1 LHPGEGR
8 MFRDG
13 PDTPHPSRSTSRFS
27 KHVSHVSSFKALSL
41 VERRRE
47 PLAPPSLQSYCPSA
61 QPQPEAA
68 APGKAP
74 DSFPDYVYLRA
85 AAIFQSLHQEKAASH
100 RLISYGTRSEVKVP
114 EVKDEVLHRLAY
126 ELAFNTLKCK
136 EECNTVA
143 SVWVQWKDL
152 PAPVLYQW
160 DQGKQNLCP
169 VISSVLTLSCPF
181 AYRPNR
187 STDDAISTTLHLA
200 LTHLDKKGTYI
211 RMLFTDFSSAF
222 NTIVPQHLIGK
233 LSLLGLNT
241 CLCNWILDF
250 LTEVYQSVRIGSST
264 SNTTTLSTGA
274 PQGSVLSP
282 LLFTLLTHDC
292 AAMHSSN
299 HIIKFADDTTVRR
312 TWTLNTSSI
321 TKRAQQ
327 CLYFLR
333 KLRKA
338 HLPSP
343 ILTTFYRDQELLE
356 DIMMD
361 SCFYLFQPMANDLM
375 SLVAVMLYDFL
386 DRKFRPREQLANQ
399 KEGAAEPSVREV
411 EECLFRFKTKLE
423 ASLARCRIKHHL
435 LTIQCILPKTVQ
447 QRQER
452 ASNLPLYAWV
462 NTLRASME
470 EVCDELKSAGFS
482 RVTSVGQLEGQT
494 FCKDPHCMDV
504 LVFPACVREELC
516 HNNLLSEYKLIV
528 QDKSCCVGP
537 WAVRPL
543 LEVGRDV
550 LVAGSFSASTL
561 AHLAAIVAGA
571 HTHAHTHTTPL
582 SGKHT
587 HGSAR
592 VLVCG
597 GELSFDQKH
606 ELQEVLSSM
615 ACSSKCVC
623 VCAYV
628 KLLPEALRAVSVS
641 DVRVQRV
648 QVILLMPH
656 CSLSALS
663 NPLDYILQESGDTE
677 LLKDLSQG
685 VVSQARLHTLISQ
698 QRQDLQHALQF
709 PKVQAVVYSTC
720 SSFPEENEEVVQKAL
735 SLSELGISKR
745 QPFRLSSP
753 SLPQYTMCGDE
764 DRGQSGFFKL
774 EASDQSN
781 GCFLAV
787 LTRQDRVFSEPEW
800 ESDQGEGNMVRLRS
814 SSGNCRF
821 TERDRDGAAC
831 PLSSHWLQSDP
842 EVTETAQEVVA
853 RATTSGLLD
862 GIQPSQPIKKQ
873 GRGRQTRKGPSFQA
887 HGSDTRP
894 RVSLSGQSQLAEF
907 LSQEMKASR
916 SAPALTQEMVNA
928 ACSLQ
933 GKKVKPTYQ
942 HSSKLAKSGTGSA
955 SCPALASSPPCKN
968 MTRRLVNSASALNP
982 RAPPPVAPP
991 PCPPKSRQEV
1001 LRPVALMFPPMLFP
1015 GLPPFSV

>member
-1 LHPGEGR
+1 

-13 PDTPHPSRSTSRFS
+13 PDTPHPSRSSSRFS

-126 ELAFNTLKCK
+126 ELAFNTLK
-136 EECNTVA
+136 
-143 SVWVQWKDL
+143 
-152 PAPVLYQW
+152 Y
-160 DQGKQNLCP
+160 
-169 VISSVLTLSCPF
+169 
-181 AYRPNR
+181 
-187 STDDAISTTLHLA
+187 
-200 LTHLDKKGTYI
+200 
-211 RMLFTDFSSAF
+211 
-222 NTIVPQHLIGK
+222 
-233 LSLLGLNT
+233 
-241 CLCNWILDF
+241 
-250 LTEVYQSVRIGSST
+250 
-264 SNTTTLSTGA
+264 
-274 PQGSVLSP
+274 
-282 LLFTLLTHDC
+282 
-292 AAMHSSN
+292 
-299 HIIKFADDTTVRR
+299 
-312 TWTLNTSSI
+312 
-321 TKRAQQ
+321 
-327 CLYFLR
+327 
-333 KLRKA
+333 
-338 HLPSP
+338 
-343 ILTTFYRDQELLE
+343 QELLE
-356 DIMMD
+356 DVMMD
-361 SCFYLFQPMANDLM
+361 SCFYLFHPMANDLM

-615 ACSSKCVC
+615 ACS
-623 VCAYV
+623 
-628 KLLPEALRAVSVS
+628 
-641 DVRVQRV
+641 
-648 QVILLMPH
+648 
-656 CSLSALS
+656 
-663 NPLDYILQESGDTE
+663 NYILQESGDTE

-698 QRQDLQHALQF
+698 QRRDLQHALQF

-787 LTRQDRVFSEPEW
+787 LTR
-800 ESDQGEGNMVRLRS
+800 
-814 SSGNCRF
+814 
-821 TERDRDGAAC
+821 
-831 PLSSHWLQSDP
+831 QSDP

-968 MTRRLVNSASALNP
+968 MTRMLVNSASALNP

-1015 GLPPFSV
+1015 GLPPFSVCKSQPPPQLRRNPTLSFHRWKSSLPPTNTLPHTWSSSSVRHPHPWL